1 MFFLIKFIWYTIH
14 MITIIHLFL
23 STIAVFVTGY
33 VIPGVRVSSFTTA
46 LIVAVVLGVLNTFLR
61 PVLLFLTLPVT
72 VLTLGLFALVINTG
86 IILLAAEIVPGFSI
100 DSFWSAFLFGIVY
113 FFVNTFLY
121 LFA

>member
-1 MFFLIKFIWYTIH
+1 MVTIL
-14 MITIIHLFL
+14 HLFL

-33 VIPGVRVSSFTTA
+33 VTPGVRVSNFTTA
-46 LIVAVVLGVLNTFLR
+46 LIVAIVLGVLNTFLR

-72 VLTLGLFALVINTG
+72 VLTLGLFALVINTA
-86 IILLAAEIVPGFSI
+86 IILLAAEIVPGFFI
-100 DSFWSAFLFGIVY
+100 ESFWSAFIFGIVY